1 MRSPYRTVMTRVG
14 LEADLARDAGVAAM
28 AAGVVGVAFGAV
40 SVAAG
45 LPLWAPVLMSVVVF
59 AGASQFLLVGLL
71 AAGAGPVA
79 AVAAALLV
87 NARHLPFGVALAD
100 VVGRGGPW
108 RRALA
113 AHLLIDESAAMALA
127 QRDPGRR
134 RRAFWACG
142 AALFVAWNVGV
153 LAGAT
158 AGAALDTTALGLDA
172 ALPAL
177 LLALVLPALRDDA
190 GTRRAALGG
199 AVLAVLLTPLL
210 PAGLP
215 VLVALL
221 GLVLLGRT
229 RPVAPVRVGEVAA

>member
-1 MRSPYRTVMTRVG
+1 MG
-14 LEADLARDAGVAAM
+14 LEPDLARDAGVAAL

-40 SVAAG
+40 SVAAD

-71 AAGAGPVA
+71 AAGAGPLA

-87 NARHLPFGVALAD
+87 NARHLPFGMALAD

-108 RRALA
+108 QRALA

-142 AALFVAWNVGV
+142 LFLFAAWNVGV

-158 AGAALDTTALGLDA
+158 AGSALDTTALGLDA

-190 GTRRAALGG
+190 GTRRAALAG
-199 AVLAVLLTPLL
+199 AVLAVVLTPVL

-229 RPVAPVRVGEVAA
+229 RPATPVRVPEVSA